1 MKKIENQQKEL
12 LRQKIRHKGID
23 TIDEQ
28 NYILQQISP
37 SIEAIWQKN
46 PEKDLET
53 AYQEVYASLGSLG
66 FAKILDQSQQNRQ
79 VLISQLF
86 KQSLSE
92 SLESKTLFVLA
103 FCAISL
109 FFVLQNAPDY
119 LFAILFG
126 GLAVGVFSWKNF
138 SLLQIFRSP
147 YAIVRYIFALNT
159 LLLVGIF
166 ETKVL
171 FDTLQKFFSWT
182 TTTNALFASG
192 LLISLFFVLYLLN
205 FKILPK
211 ALVSTPKQ

>member
-1 MKKIENQQKEL
+1 M
-12 LRQKIRHKGID
+12 
-23 TIDEQ
+23 
-28 NYILQQISP
+28 
-37 SIEAIWQKN
+37 
-46 PEKDLET
+46 
-53 AYQEVYASLGSLG
+53 
-66 FAKILDQSQQNRQ
+66 
-79 VLISQLF
+79 LISQLF

-109 FFVLQNAPDY
+109 FFVLQNTPDY

-138 SLLQIFRSP
+138 SFLQIFRSP

-159 LLLVGIF
+159 LLLVSIF

-182 TTTNALFASG
+182 NTTNALFSSG